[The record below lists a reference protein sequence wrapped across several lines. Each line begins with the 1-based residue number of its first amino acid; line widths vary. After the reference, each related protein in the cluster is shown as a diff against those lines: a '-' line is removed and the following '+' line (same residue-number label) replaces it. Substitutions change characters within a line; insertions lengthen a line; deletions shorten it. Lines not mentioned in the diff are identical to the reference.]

1 MFVLYP
7 PTSLSPRMQL
17 VGDELGRQ
25 VAAVHRFTTVEPD
38 QQDVGI
44 PRRANCRRRHRGRR
58 ARPIDTAPDV
68 RSDCT
73 YQPIP
78 TPTRIVVDRDA
89 AASLRPTE
97 SVDRCG

>member
-1 MFVLYP
+1 
-7 PTSLSPRMQL
+7 PRAESAS
-17 VGDELGRQ
+17 DRYS
-25 VAAVHRFTTVEPD
+25 
-38 QQDVGI
+38 
-44 PRRANCRRRHRGRR
+44 
-58 ARPIDTAPDV
+58 PDV

-73 YQPIP
+73 YHPIP